1 MRGSN
6 QGGIKC
12 VGGWVAAVLVA
23 GFAAALV
30 AELGARR
37 AAGIGLQ
44 FIISTGCGGRRKR
57 EKTGQPKPWLLVR

>member
-1 MRGSN
+1 MRGRN

-12 VGGWVAAVLVA
+12 VGGRVAAALVA
-23 GFAAALV
+23 GSAAALV

-44 FIISTGCGGRRKR
+44 STILTGCGERRKR
-57 EKTGQPKPWLLVR
+57 GKKGQPNPWLLVR